1 MDKMIVYEDKNIMVI
16 HKPAGIATQTGRLGQ
31 ADLVSELKNY
41 RKKKGEDTYIG
52 VVHRL
57 DQPVEGLLVFAK
69 DAKSAKILTNQ
80 LGTKVLNKSYSALV
94 SVETDTELTGGELR
108 DYLLKDNRTN
118 TSSVVSAAEGKS
130 IPKEAKEAVLYWEIV
145 QKYGNAALIKV
156 KLLTGRHHQIR
167 VQMSNS
173 GMPLLGDIKYGSEF
187 SKKLSKQLN
196 IKNTALLAD
205 SIEFEHPLTGKKM
218 SFNIDNGSMLSKIVV
233 KI

>member
-80 LGTKVLNKSYSALV
+80 LGTKVLNKSYSAIV
-94 SVETDTELTGGELR
+94 SVETDTELTGGKLR

-118 TSSVVSAAEGKS
+118 TSSVVSEEKP

-145 QKYGNAALIKV
+145 QKCGNAALIKV